1 MIFFQN
7 LHQKFFFASLTIM
20 DDILFASLTI
30 MDDILSK
37 PASEHPCR
45 ASTDSWTV
53 RRRLWTR
60 RRLPTKF
67 LLPSFLMLST
77 RFALIK
83 HPAWLSL
90 KYSVFRLIQIIPIC
104 NRGRGHW
111 LVTAKRQDSIH
122 YCTASDKM
130 PGLVVE

>member
-7 LHQKFFFASLTIM
+7 LHQNILFASLTIM

-60 RRLPTKF
+60 RGLPTKF
-67 LLPSFLMLST
+67 LFL
-77 RFALIK
+77 RF
-83 HPAWLSL
+83 
-90 KYSVFRLIQIIPIC
+90 
-104 NRGRGHW
+104 
-111 LVTAKRQDSIH
+111 
-122 YCTASDKM
+122 
-130 PGLVVE
+130 